1 MTVAF
6 VSSIE
11 ADYIACQQSAHQG
24 GQGNVTGPEK
34 KMGVIGHK
42 GPGVAGDSGFGQ
54 KKRKSFDQVITI
66 IIGLKYVATFNPPDD
81 HVVQNSGRI

>member
-1 MTVAF
+1 MAVAF
-6 VSSIE
+6 MASIKTE
-11 ADYIACQQSAHQG
+11 HIACQQSAHQD
-24 GQGNVTGPEK
+24 GQGNVAGPEK

-42 GPGVAGDSGFGQ
+42 GPSVAGDSGFGQ

-81 HVVQNSGRI
+81 HVV